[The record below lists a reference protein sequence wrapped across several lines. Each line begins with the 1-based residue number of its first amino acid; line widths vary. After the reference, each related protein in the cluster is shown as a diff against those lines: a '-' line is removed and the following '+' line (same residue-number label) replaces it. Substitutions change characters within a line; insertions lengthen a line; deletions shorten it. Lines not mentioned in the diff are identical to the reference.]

1 MVTWANWHYA
11 DFVRNWVEHVQSAG
25 ITSFLVGLQDL
36 CLLCKLAAWRV
47 ACVLWV
53 LLCLCP
59 CPVLTG
65 RIMAARTARPHAYD
79 ASQTALYDPNT
90 LVVSLDAR

>member
-1 MVTWANWHYA
+1 MADDDNVVMVTWANWHYA

-36 CLLCKLAAWRV
+36 SLLCKLAAWTV

-59 CPVLTG
+59 CPLLTG
-65 RIMAARTARPHAYD
+65 RIMAARTSRMRTMHYRQRCTIPK
-79 ASQTALYDPNT
+79 LW
-90 LVVSLDAR
+90 